1 MNEPFLPINL
11 PSKCLCY
18 DGVKPEDISIKAYT
32 GEEAVYLADITPNNL
47 AKKYLQVLKKVV
59 QGIDPS
65 KLTLGDRLYI
75 IIWQYAKSYSNTV
88 VLPSTC
94 SHCLHKNDEIP
105 VDLGQ
110 LNIINLPDDFKQ
122 PKDITTESGETYKLR
137 LLTVED
143 DIKIEK
149 YDETHDDTLLYRL
162 ALSIVDSNIDILEKM
177 DRLRKGGTKDIAM
190 IEAFHQ
196 KYYHGPELN
205 TVYTCPN
212 CKEEDEII
220 LPFWLDLF
228 YPQGSV
234 LVRTFG
240 GRI

>member
-11 PSKCLCY
+11 PSNCLTY
-18 DGVKPEDISIKAYT
+18 DGISPENITIKAYT

-47 AKKYLQVLKKVV
+47 AKKYLQVLNKIVK
-59 QGIDPS
+59 GIDPS

-75 IIWQYAKSYSNTV
+75 IIWQYAKSYSNIV
-88 VLPSTC
+88 HLPSTC
-94 SHCLHKNDEIP
+94 SHCLHKIEDVSI
-105 VDLGQ
+105 DLGK
-110 LNIINLPDDFKQ
+110 LNIINLPDNFKQ
-122 PKDITTESGETYKLR
+122 PIEIPITDEKIKVR

-149 YDETHDDTLLYRL
+149 YDESHDDTLLFRL
-162 ALSIVDSNIDILEKM
+162 ALSIVDDSLDILEKM
-177 DRLRKGGTKDIAM
+177 TKLRKMVTKDISA

-205 TVYTCPN
+205 TKYTCPN
-212 CKEEDEII
+212 CGEEDEII
-220 LPFWLDLF
+220 VPFWLDLF

-234 LVRTFG
+234 LTRTFG
-240 GRI
+240 GRV